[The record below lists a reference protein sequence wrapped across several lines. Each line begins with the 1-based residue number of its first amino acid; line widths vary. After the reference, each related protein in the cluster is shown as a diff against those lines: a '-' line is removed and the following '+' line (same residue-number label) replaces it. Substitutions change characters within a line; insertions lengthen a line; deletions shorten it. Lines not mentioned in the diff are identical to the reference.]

1 MSNST
6 PENLPPKTSS
16 SDQVLKVV
24 VASKNPVKI
33 DAAKE
38 SFTKAFPEF
47 KIEVLSVDAPSKV
60 NDQPMSAVET
70 KEGAINR
77 VKYCQQHHQADYYI
91 AYEGGV
97 EVLDGNPST
106 YAVVCIA
113 NADNLQTGRTAS
125 LPLPTSI
132 YEQLTLGKE
141 LGPAM
146 DRLFNTVNI
155 KQKGGAIGQLSKGLE
170 TRKSIYVSA
179 TLLTLSVFFYPQ
191 LY

>member
-1 MSNST
+1 LSNESALGQAS
-6 PENLPPKTSS
+6 EALYSRK
-16 SDQVLKVV
+16 DIRVIF
-24 VASKNPVKI
+24 ASKNPVKI
-33 DAAKE
+33 DAATE
-38 SFTKAFPEF
+38 SFNKAFPES
-47 KIEVLSVDAPSKV
+47 KLHVLSVDAPSNV
-60 NDQPMSAVET
+60 NDQPMSALET
-70 KEGAINR
+70 KQGAINR
-77 VKYCQQHHQADYYI
+77 VKYCQQHHQADD
-91 AYEGGV
+91 EK
-97 EVLDGNPST
+97 
-106 YAVVCIA
+106 
-113 NADNLQTGRTAS
+113 LQTGRTAS

-132 YEQLTLGKE
+132 YELLTLGKE

>member
-1 MSNST
+1 MST
-6 PENLPPKTSS
+6 PTPASLSS
-16 SDQVLKVV
+16 GNSQEAKSIKVV

-33 DAAKE
+33 EAAKE
-38 SFTKAFPEF
+38 SFSKAFPDAQ
-47 KIEVLSVDAPSKV
+47 IEIYAVDAPSKV
-60 NDQPMSAVET
+60 NDQPMSATET

-77 VKYCQQHHQADYYI
+77 VAYCQQHHQADYYI

-97 EVLDGNPST
+97 EILDGNPST

-113 NADNLQTGRTAS
+113 DADKLQTGRTAS